1 MKSEIEVLNS
11 RSETV
16 IDSLSE
22 LTDIKGILCFG
33 SYAMGTFDQY
43 SDIDLYTFCHPK
55 IITSSERQKAFEK
68 INGIGDLQINHENI
82 GWDNQWAPVND
93 CFQLNGIQFD
103 LTFNTVDWIRTVVRK
118 VKDQGATSI
127 PELKFRLYTML
138 GLLEN
143 SVVLYDPES
152 VLQDIIS
159 ELHPYPSKLRQDL
172 LSQNIPIVRNSLEDL
187 KDYVQR
193 NIGNSSFHFHLG
205 RVIDSTQTI
214 LFALNGRYDPA
225 TKRIEKVFSDLKI
238 VPKNFARR
246 YGKILETPLTH
257 SGRKEIVSEL
267 QTLGAEIEILAD
279 EFI

>member
-1 MKSEIEVLNS
+1 M
-11 RSETV
+11 
-16 IDSLSE
+16 
-22 LTDIKGILCFG
+22 
-33 SYAMGTFDQY
+33 
-43 SDIDLYTFCHPK
+43 
-55 IITSSERQKAFEK
+55 
-68 INGIGDLQINHENI
+68 
-82 GWDNQWAPVND
+82 
-93 CFQLNGIQFD
+93 
-103 LTFNTVDWIRTVVRK
+103 
-118 VKDQGATSI
+118 
-127 PELKFRLYTML
+127 
-138 GLLEN
+138 
-143 SVVLYDPES
+143 VLYDPES

-172 LSQNIPIVRNSLEDL
+172 LSQNIPIVRNSLDDL

-246 YGKILETPLTH
+246 YEKILETLLTH

-267 QTLGAEIEILAD
+267 QTLVAEIEILAD